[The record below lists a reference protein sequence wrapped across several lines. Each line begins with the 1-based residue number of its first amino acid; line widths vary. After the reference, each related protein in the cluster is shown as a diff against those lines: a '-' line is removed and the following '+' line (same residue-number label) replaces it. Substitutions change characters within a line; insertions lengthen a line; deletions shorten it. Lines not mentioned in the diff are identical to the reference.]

1 MDGGSQA
8 QRGGMVPGSGPLAWL
23 HRKEPPPFLRAHL
36 MSQLSRSQTTVVQSI
51 APPHIP
57 ANPIIF
63 SLAST
68 EIQKYTKTEKDKYT
82 KYKHRQIQ
90 SIAQPHILQHSFLN
104 PQYPS
109 LRLLTVSFLPCF
121 RIRSGVVSVVT
132 WSTLTCMQP
141 TQPLHTQHFRESVKH
156 TLQNLRKIFYGI

>member
-1 MDGGSQA
+1 MSRERVVAEWFGWWVGGQETGGLMDGGSQA

-68 EIQKYTKTEKDKYT
+68 EKQKYTKTEKDKYT

-90 SIAQPHILQHSFLN
+90 SIALAIIS
-104 PQYPS
+104 S
-109 LRLLTVSFLPCF
+109 L
-121 RIRSGVVSVVT
+121 
-132 WSTLTCMQP
+132 
-141 TQPLHTQHFRESVKH
+141 
-156 TLQNLRKIFYGI
+156 

>member
-1 MDGGSQA
+1 MVGRRTRDRGFDGWGVTGPTWWHGT
-8 QRGGMVPGSGPLAWL
+8 RLWPPGLAWL

-68 EIQKYTKTEKDKYT
+68 EIQKYTKTEKDKNT

-90 SIAQPHILQHSFLN
+90 SIAQPHILALAIISSLQHSFLN

-109 LRLLTVSFLPCF
+109 LRLFCRVLEL
-121 RIRSGVVSVVT
+121 GVV
-132 WSTLTCMQP
+132 W
-141 TQPLHTQHFRESVKH
+141 FRWLLGVH
-156 TLQNLRKIFYGI
+156 